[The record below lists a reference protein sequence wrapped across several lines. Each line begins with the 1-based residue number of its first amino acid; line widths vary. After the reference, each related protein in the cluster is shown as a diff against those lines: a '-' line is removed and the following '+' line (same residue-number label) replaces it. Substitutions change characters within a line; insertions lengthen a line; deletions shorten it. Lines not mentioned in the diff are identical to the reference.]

1 MKTMI
6 TGVRPT
12 GSITLA
18 NYIGGI
24 KSFVEKQKD
33 YESFIF
39 IADIHGLTTYI
50 DPNEIRNNIL
60 DITAMYLAC
69 GIDTNHTV
77 LFMQSD
83 VLEHCNLGYLMSFQ
97 CGVGELSRM
106 TQFKSKKKT
115 LGKNEKD
122 MGLFIYP
129 TLMAADILLY
139 DAEVVPVG
147 ADQRQHI
154 EKTRDFGER
163 FNNIYGNTFKLPE
176 YHIPK
181 IGAKIMNLQDP
192 NIKMSKS
199 APKNDKGTIFILDDI
214 EITRKKIM
222 SACTDNEGKVYYDEE
237 NKPGVSNLLSLICV
251 IDNITIEEANKK
263 FESYNY
269 KEFKIQVADKVCE
282 FIKDIQDKFYKYR
295 SDEEYLKEILSV
307 GADKAKVKA
316 ESKMNEVK
324 NKIGL
329 KL

>member
-24 KSFVEKQKD
+24 KNFVKLQDK
-33 YESFIF
+33 YNSLIF

-50 DPNEIRNNIL
+50 NSKEIRNNIL

-69 GIDTNHTV
+69 GVDTTTTA

-97 CGVGELSRM
+97 CSVGELSRM
-106 TQFKSKKKT
+106 TQFKAKKQR
-115 LGKNEKD
+115 LSKNEKD

-129 TLMAADILLY
+129 TLMSADILLY
-139 DAEVVPVG
+139 DAEIVPVG

-163 FNNIYGNTFKLPE
+163 FNRIYGNTFKLPE
-176 YHIPK
+176 YYLPE
-181 IGAKIMNLQDP
+181 IGARIMNLQDP
-192 NIKMSKS
+192 SIKMSKS
-199 APKNDKGTIFILDDI
+199 APKDDKGTIFMLDDI

-222 SACTDNEGKVYYDEE
+222 TACTDSEGKVYYDEE
-237 NKPGVSNLLSLICV
+237 NKPGISNLLSLICAV
-251 IDNITIEEANKK
+251 NDMTIEEANNKYK
-263 FESYNY
+263 DYSY
-269 KEFKIQVADKVCE
+269 KDFKIEVADNVCR
-282 FIKDIQDKFYKYR
+282 FIKDIQDKFYQYR
-295 SDEEYLKEILSV
+295 NNEKYLKEILID
-307 GADKAKVKA
+307 GASKARKHASKKMKV
-316 ESKMNEVK
+316 VK
-324 NKIGL
+324 EKVGL
-329 KL
+329 KI